1 MSEQPET
8 VDPQAA
14 PEAEGR
20 PEGGADA
27 TADDAS
33 AGSGAVGAGA
43 GTESDDTDGASEDGD
58 SDDLDSDDLDSDDL
72 DSDDLDAED
81 SDSDAADSDAGD
93 AVPAGP
99 VLAVALVPGVTPT
112 KWTRVWGQRR
122 SDLPLRITVVAERD
136 QEQALLD
143 GRAQLS
149 FVRGDVSSSAL
160 SSIHLYDEQ
169 PVAVVGREHALAAAD
184 ELEVAELAGE
194 HLLQDPEDVPEWAAV
209 AEELADGSRRP
220 LPRMAGLDDAVEQV
234 AAGVGVLIVPQSVAR
249 VHSRKDVT
257 AVPVTGVAPSSVRLA
272 WVTDDK
278 GDDVE
283 DFIGVVRGRSANTT
297 RGTAATPKVE
307 SRAKAAKAKAR
318 EAREKTERAGGGKK
332 KPARAKASAAAVR
345 RTRKPRGR

>member
-33 AGSGAVGAGA
+33 AGSGADGAGA

-58 SDDLDSDDLDSDDL
+58 SDDLDSDDLD
-72 DSDDLDAED
+72 AED
-81 SDSDAADSDAGD
+81 SDSNAADSDAADSDAED

-169 PVAVVGREHALAAAD
+169 PVAVVGREHVLAAAE
-184 ELEVAELAGE
+184 ELDVAELAGE

-318 EAREKTERAGGGKK
+318 EAREKAERAGGGKK
-332 KPARAKASAAAVR
+332 KPARAKASAPTVR

>member
-20 PEGGADA
+20 PEGAAGAVD
-27 TADDAS
+27 
-33 AGSGAVGAGA
+33 AVGA
-43 GTESDDTDGASEDGD
+43 EPDDTDGVFEGLDADD
-58 SDDLDSDDLDSDDL
+58 SDDSDDSDDA
-72 DSDDLDAED
+72 DADVED
-81 SDSDAADSDAGD
+81 AD

-122 SDLPLRITVVAERD
+122 SDLPLRITVVAERE
-136 QEQALLD
+136 QERALLE

-169 PVAVVGREHALAAAD
+169 PVAVVGREHALAAAE
-184 ELEVAELAGE
+184 ELDIAELAGE
-194 HLLQDPEDVPEWAAV
+194 HLLQDPADVPEWAAV

-257 AVPVTGVAPSSVRLA
+257 AVPLTGVAPSSVRLA

-318 EAREKTERAGGGKK
+318 EAREKAERAGGGKK
-332 KPARAKASAAAVR
+332 KPARAKAAAPAVR

>member
-14 PEAEGR
+14 PEAEER

-27 TADDAS
+27 AADDAS

-58 SDDLDSDDLDSDDL
+58 SDDLDS
-72 DSDDLDAED
+72 ED
-81 SDSDAADSDAGD
+81 SDAGDSDVDAADSDAED

-160 SSIHLYDEQ
+160 SSIHLYDEL
-169 PVAVVGREHALAAAD
+169 PVAVVGREHVLAAAE
-184 ELEVAELAGE
+184 ELDVAELAGE

-234 AAGVGVLIVPQSVAR
+234 AAGVGVLIVPQSVPR

-318 EAREKTERAGGGKK
+318 EAREKAERAGGGKK
-332 KPARAKASAAAVR
+332 KPARAKASAPAVR

>member
-43 GTESDDTDGASEDGD
+43 GTESDDTDGASEDG
-58 SDDLDSDDLDSDDL
+58 DSDDLDSDDL

-169 PVAVVGREHALAAAD
+169 PVAVVGREHVLAAAE
-184 ELEVAELAGE
+184 ELDVAELAAE
-194 HLLQDPEDVPEWAAV
+194 HLLQDPKDVPEWAAV

-318 EAREKTERAGGGKK
+318 EAREKAERAGGGKK
-332 KPARAKASAAAVR
+332 KPARAKASAPAVR

>member
-14 PEAEGR
+14 PEAEER

-27 TADDAS
+27 AADDAS

-58 SDDLDSDDLDSDDL
+58 SDDLDS
-72 DSDDLDAED
+72 ED
-81 SDSDAADSDAGD
+81 SDAGDSDVDAADSDAED

-160 SSIHLYDEQ
+160 SSIHLYDEL
-169 PVAVVGREHALAAAD
+169 PVAVVGREHVLAAAE
-184 ELEVAELAGE
+184 ELDVAELAGE

-318 EAREKTERAGGGKK
+318 EAREKAERAGGGKK
-332 KPARAKASAAAVR
+332 KPARAKASAPAVR